1 NCLRHLGRAAKA
13 MHDTRSSDTL
23 VRMSVASTRRILAR
37 GTWNADRSV
46 RPPTKLSFQYLNRLV
61 IRRAAV
67 NDDREAQF
75 SRNDDLPAEN
85 LTLHIARAVIVIV
98 VKPDLAPRD
107 HLVRILRKFDQM
119 SFGLVVVQ
127 FRVVRMNT
135 DRGPHILITLCNR
148 NRPPKIIRMRITR
161 PNIQH
166 RRHARVP
173 RSFNDLIPVLVKLRP
188 VNMEVRVDQHTRR
201 NTI

>member
-1 NCLRHLGRAAKA
+1 
-13 MHDTRSSDTL
+13 MHETRRSDTP
-23 VRMSVASTRRILAR
+23 VRRGLASTRRILAGGTSRTDR
-37 GTWNADRSV
+37 GA
-46 RPPTKLSFQYLNRLV
+46 RPPTKLSYQYLNRLV
-61 IRRAAV
+61 IRRAAA
-67 NDDREAQF
+67 NDDRSVKY
-75 SRNDDLPAEN
+75 SRIDDLPAEN

-161 PNIQH
+161 P
-166 RRHARVP
+166 
-173 RSFNDLIPVLVKLRP
+173 
-188 VNMEVRVDQHTRR
+188 
-201 NTI
+201 